1 MGRCGHELYPRTQ
14 AFLPQRLSLAVLLQ
28 ATNAVGVSV
37 VLTYSPVASSW
48 VEKVRVESIWFG
60 HLLQMVANTADL
72 QCTGDECYSLTQR
85 HNGGCTS

>member
-1 MGRCGHELYPRTQ
+1 MLGLGSQ
-14 AFLPQRLSLAVLLQ
+14 ATTTVLPPLVPETHSSLQ